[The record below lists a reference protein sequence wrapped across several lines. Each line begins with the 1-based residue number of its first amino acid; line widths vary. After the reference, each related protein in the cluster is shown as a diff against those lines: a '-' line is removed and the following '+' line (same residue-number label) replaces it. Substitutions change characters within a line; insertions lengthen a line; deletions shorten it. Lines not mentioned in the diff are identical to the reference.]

1 MQGLMA
7 QNIESL
13 RARIAALEKRPPLGG
28 GAALRSGQ
36 GKPGSLLAVPP
47 GLLNEIFADETRDGG
62 AALGFALA
70 EARGLLTPA
79 RPAIL
84 VMQLGRETQEIGLP
98 YGAGLRQ
105 FGLDPEMVVLA
116 RADTITELLWAIE
129 EAVACRAVAAVVADI
144 AGHHKTLDF
153 TASRRLS
160 LRAQAAG
167 GSVFLVRYGRERE
180 ASAARLRWRVLPA
193 PSAAPP
199 FDPRA
204 PGPPRF
210 AVTLEKGRLRALPA
224 EARLII
230 EWTEHGFALVDDG
243 KSDGVAAG
251 GGPAPLPGADAPALG
266 DRLSQAG

>member
-1 MQGLMA
+1 MQGLVA
-7 QNIESL
+7 QNLESL
-13 RARIAALEKRPPLGG
+13 RARIAALEKRPPLGE
-28 GAALRSGQ
+28 GAALARQ
-36 GKPGSLLAVPP
+36 EEGKARGFLAIPP
-47 GLLNEIFADETRDGG
+47 RLVHEVFADETRDGG

-70 EARGLLTPA
+70 EARGLLTPE
-79 RPAIL
+79 RPAIF
-84 VMQLGRETQEIGLP
+84 VMQLGQEAQEAGVP
-98 YGAGLRQ
+98 YGTGLRQ
-105 FGLDPEMVVLA
+105 FGLDPEAVVLA
-116 RADTITELLWAIE
+116 RAETITELLWAIE

-144 AGHHKTLDF
+144 AGHHKALDF
-153 TASRRLS
+153 TVSRRLS

-180 ASAARLRWRVLPA
+180 ASAARLRWRVVPA
-193 PSAAPP
+193 SSAPPP
-199 FDPRA
+199 FDARA

-210 AVTLEKGRLRALPA
+210 AVTLEKGRLRGLPA

-251 GGPAPLPGADAPALG
+251 GSAPLSGADAPALG

>member
-1 MQGLMA
+1 MQGLA
-7 QNIESL
+7 AHEIESL
-13 RARIAALEKRPPLGG
+13 RARIAALEKRPPLGE
-28 GAALRSGQ
+28 GAALSRQNERAKG
-36 GKPGSLLAVPP
+36 LLATPP
-47 GLLNEIFADETRDGG
+47 GLVHEIFADETRDGG
-62 AALGFALA
+62 AALGFTLA
-70 EARGLLTPA
+70 MARGLFTPE

-84 VMQLGRETQEIGLP
+84 VMQLGNETQETGVP

-105 FGLDPEMVVLA
+105 FGLDPEAVVLA
-116 RADTITELLWAIE
+116 RAETITELLWAIE

-144 AGHHKTLDF
+144 AGYHKALDF
-153 TASRRLS
+153 TVSRRLS

-180 ASAARLRWRVLPA
+180 ASAARLRWRVVSASSA
-193 PSAAPP
+193 PPP
-199 FDPRA
+199 FDARA

-210 AVTLEKGRLRALPA
+210 AVTLEKGRLRGLPA

-243 KSDGVAAG
+243 KSDGTAAG
-251 GGPAPLPGADAPALG
+251 RSAPLSGADAPALG